1 MQEGHGL
8 CVSPLQDGIYLYRE
22 EMEGIDTWLFQK
34 CHFLYLQ
41 LKTNMVLHNE
51 RQQDILQCLAQNR
64 HTGAFSGCCLIY
76 MVRGWILVAAEFPNA
91 L

>member
-1 MQEGHGL
+1 M
-8 CVSPLQDGIYLYRE
+8 
-22 EMEGIDTWLFQK
+22 
-34 CHFLYLQ
+34 
-41 LKTNMVLHNE
+41 NMVLHNE

-76 MVRGWILVAAEFPNA
+76 TVRGWILVAAEFPNA